1 MTLIYVIKSWIL
13 EKRGK
18 EIIYTP
24 DTSILHKQS
33 RTIVVKHIPTHP
45 KETEINRETP
55 IEKEAE
61 RKRQRQTER
70 GRGRESATY
79 FLIAKEVLC
88 DTAETGALRVH
99 DTRYR
104 IRRLVLRIQNDVFR
118 SERWVMVSGCVYVCA
133 CNAESLTFSSLFAV
147 RLYYIYIYT
156 LYLRESEGSDDG
168 MKKKRKKKERKIR
181 RRNSRAGRR
190 TTVDLSES
198 EQGTQVGV

>member
-55 IEKEAE
+55 IERETE
-61 RKRQRQTER
+61 RQRQTER

-118 SERWVMVSGCVYVCA
+118 SERWVMVSGCVCVCA

-147 RLYYIYIYT
+147 RLYYIYIYI
-156 LYLRESEGSDDG
+156 YIISARVRGIGWWDEKE
-168 MKKKRKKKERKIR
+168 KEKKRKK
-181 RRNSRAGRR
+181 N
-190 TTVDLSES
+190 
-198 EQGTQVGV
+198 

>member
-1 MTLIYVIKSWIL
+1 M

-55 IEKEAE
+55 IERETE
-61 RKRQRQTER
+61 RQRQTER

-79 FLIAKEVLC
+79 FLIAKEVLY

-118 SERWVMVSGCVYVCA
+118 SER
-133 CNAESLTFSSLFAV
+133 
-147 RLYYIYIYT
+147 
-156 LYLRESEGSDDG
+156 
-168 MKKKRKKKERKIR
+168 
-181 RRNSRAGRR
+181 
-190 TTVDLSES
+190 
-198 EQGTQVGV
+198 